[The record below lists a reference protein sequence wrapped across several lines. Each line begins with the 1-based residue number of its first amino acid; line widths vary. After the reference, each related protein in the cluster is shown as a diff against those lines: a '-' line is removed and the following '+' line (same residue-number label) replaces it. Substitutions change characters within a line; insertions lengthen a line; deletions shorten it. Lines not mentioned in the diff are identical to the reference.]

1 MAIFQIAEY
10 EVKADAV
17 EKVKHAVQKFIHDV
31 ETNEPGTL
39 LYSAWQKQSRPT
51 QFTHFFVFEDEA
63 AKAAHSRSQAVK
75 QFESVYRPELVGSV
89 IFTDCDQIATNQW
102 LQTAV
107 R

>member
-10 EVKADAV
+10 EVKPEAV
-17 EKVKHAVQKFIHDV
+17 DKVKQAVREFVHHV

-39 LYSAWQKQSRPT
+39 LYSAWQTQNQPT
-51 QFTHFFVFEDEA
+51 HFTHFFAFEDAA
-63 AKAAHSRSQAVK
+63 AKAAHSRSNAVK
-75 QFESVYRPELVGSV
+75 RFESVYRPELVGSV
-89 IFTDCDQIATNQW
+89 VFTDCDQVATNQW

>member
-10 EVKADAV
+10 EVKSDAV
-17 EKVKHAVQKFIHDV
+17 EKVKQAIREFVHYV

-39 LYSAWQKQSRPT
+39 IYSAWQKQNHPT
-51 QFTHFFVFEDEA
+51 HFTHFFAFEDAA
-63 AKAAHSRSQAVK
+63 AKATHSRSNAVK
-75 QFESVYRPELVGSV
+75 RFEAAYRPELVSQV
-89 IFTDCDQIATNQW
+89 AFTDCDQVATNQW